1 MSHFHGDWG
10 VFIER
15 IASMLRAGRDG
26 VDVSSEFSGCTVRW
40 KGRLLEKNLHERYA
54 PGVSLEMCP
63 EQASLGSGKRLRSD
77 YLFVNVDKEMA
88 DRWNAVPIGVEVEFT
103 ARISKQAG
111 PFPGI
116 SVSAADDDQEAV
128 LMVGACE
135 GRPL

>member
-1 MSHFHGDWG
+1 MSQFHGDWG
-10 VFIER
+10 AFIER
-15 IASMLRAGRDG
+15 IASMLRAGRDEIE
-26 VDVSSEFSGCTVRW
+26 VSSEFSDCTVRW

-54 PGVSLEMCP
+54 PGVSLEMRP
-63 EQASLGSGKRLRSD
+63 EQVSLESGKRLRGD
-77 YLFVNVDKEMA
+77 YLFVNVDKDMA